1 MSILTNV
8 FIGTVQVLEE
18 KPSNND
24 YNKSFNAVIAGP
36 TPQDVTKSVRFN
48 NFVGLTINARTAEF
62 HGFVSGGFYEIV
74 ARMSVDKG
82 QDGKQYLN
90 LNIVSIVH
98 NSVMTMGN
106 ENGADIG
113 VVFPVNK
120 VILSGYTSYTKSGT
134 TSNGSNY
141 ESFLI
146 NTGGLYVSNKVEKA
160 VTARAG
166 VNVTNWNPKGFQD
179 NQYVQVT
186 GSISRNGQ
194 GYWSVTADTVIPLHQ
209 VEYYNPQ
216 QQQQTPPPQQSAPA
230 PQQMSQQQQY
240 GQAPTPQNPNFNQP
254 QQTQPS
260 GQPYGQAAQTMQGN
274 GYNQG
279 QGTLPPQN
287 GYGQS
292 QAPVQNPQYGQAPNS
307 VPQTPDFSHPTPE
320 NTGFAGDNNPNV
332 STLGS
337 TGAFNPS
344 ESPFAGGNPLD
355 ISDDDLPF

>member
-1 MSILTNV
+1 MTIMSILTNV

-90 LNIVSIVH
+90 LNVVSIVH

-134 TSNGSNY
+134 TSNGNNY

-216 QQQQTPPPQQSAPA
+216 QQQPQQTAPT
-230 PQQMSQQQQY
+230 PQQMPQQQY

-254 QQTQPS
+254 QQTQP
-260 GQPYGQAAQTMQGN
+260 YGQSAPAMQGN

-279 QGTLPPQN
+279 QGTMPPQN

-292 QAPVQNPQYGQAPNS
+292 QAPVQNPQYGQVPT
-307 VPQTPDFSHPTPE
+307 PQTPNFSSPTPE
-320 NTGFAGDNNPNV
+320 STGFAGDNNPNV

-344 ESPFAGGNPLD
+344 ESPFSGGNPLD